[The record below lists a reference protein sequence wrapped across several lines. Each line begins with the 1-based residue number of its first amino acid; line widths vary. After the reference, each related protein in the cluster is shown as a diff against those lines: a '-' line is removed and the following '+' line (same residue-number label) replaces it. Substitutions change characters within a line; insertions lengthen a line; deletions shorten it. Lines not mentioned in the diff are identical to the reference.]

1 LEGTRSIKLKEPLP
15 RRFRAAVDLGTT
27 TLALRI
33 FNLKTGEM
41 LATATVG
48 NPQSAISA
56 DVMGRIG
63 YA

>member
-1 LEGTRSIKLKEPLP
+1 MKEPLP